1 MAESAGYSGVI
12 KVNSTNDYSTATTV
26 NKVVS
31 VSPSISADQLDT
43 SYIGGGQYKTSIQGM
58 KELSVSID
66 LNHDTADTGQETLR
80 SRQADGVLFY
90 LWVLPNGSAGFRYAL
105 RSFEESLSVATSE
118 LNSGSMTFQGQGA
131 PVAYP

>member
-1 MAESAGYSGVI
+1 MAESAGYSGLI
-12 KVNSTNDYSTATTV
+12 KVGSTTTYGDATTV

-31 VSPSISADQLDT
+31 VSPSISADKLDT

-58 KELSVSID
+58 KDLSVSIE
-66 LNHDTADTGQETLR
+66 LNLDTADTGQETLR
-80 SRQADGVLFY
+80 SRQTDGVLFY

-105 RSFEESLSVATSE
+105 RSFEDALSVATSE
-118 LNSGSMTFQGQGA
+118 LNNGSMTFYGQGA